1 MSFLLISHNILSNL
15 AKNSWKICHC

>member
-15 AKNSWKICHC
+15 AKNS